1 MNGEAYHANLA
12 FAEGVGKILLNASY
26 DGKNQAY
33 SAALDIDS
41 LQLTDFMPKDSLY
54 MLTASVA
61 VKGEGLDF
69 YSPKTR
75 VNAEL
80 KVDAFSYAIYDL
92 SGIQL
97 TASLE
102 KNQATV
108 LLDSHNPLV
117 DLQARLNA
125 LLHKNQ
131 ISADLDMN
139 VANINFYRMHMDA
152 DTF

>member
-80 KVDAFSYAIYDL
+80 KVDALVTLSMICQVFS
-92 SGIQL
+92 
-97 TASLE
+97 
-102 KNQATV
+102 
-108 LLDSHNPLV
+108 
-117 DLQARLNA
+117 
-125 LLHKNQ
+125 
-131 ISADLDMN
+131 
-139 VANINFYRMHMDA
+139 
-152 DTF
+152 